1 MVKHHFIRPIH
12 GVTIIFAVHTKMGN
26 KFCMR
31 VELYGRKEKSLGEYL
46 NKTKSNLDL
55 YFLTSSTARFFF
67 SSDKAR
73 ERSRRKKLLAEL
85 QHKKKKK

>member
-12 GVTIIFAVHTKMGN
+12 GVTIIFAVHTKIGN

-31 VELYGRKEKSLGEYL
+31 VELYGRKEKSFGEYL
-46 NKTKSNLDL
+46 NKTKSNL
-55 YFLTSSTARFFF
+55 YFLMSSPARFFFFF